1 MIDIREKKTVS
12 ESIQKVFQ
20 SQKEFSIALRSEP
33 LANRKNRLKALRTWV
48 KSNRELIQ
56 EAMYKDFRKPSVE
69 VDATEIFPVL
79 DEIKGAL
86 SNLDQW
92 VKPTKTDAPLTLL
105 GTRSQ
110 IMYEP
115 RGVCLIIGPWNYPF
129 NLLAG
134 PLVLA
139 LAAGNT
145 AILKPSEFTVHTSA
159 LIKKMCDDI
168 FQPQE
173 VKVFEGDHE
182 VAQELLKLPFDH
194 IFFTGSP
201 GVGKVVMRAAAE
213 HLTSI
218 TLELGG
224 KSPTI
229 VTPSARIEE
238 AAQRVTIAKFI
249 NNGQTCIAPDYVL
262 VHQSIADKFISELK
276 NHIQKHFGEEGKSF
290 DQSVSYARIVNK
302 KHFNRVHDLVQD
314 AIEKGAKVE
323 MSGPANED
331 DRFMHPV
338 VLSKVSPQSKIME
351 EEIFGPVLPIL
362 TYESLDEVIQI
373 INSKPKPLA
382 LYFFGS
388 KTREL
393 NQVKHATSAGGMC
406 INDCAVQFLNIN
418 VPFGGVNNSGIGKSH
433 GYFGFQ
439 AFSHEKSIVK
449 QRHGFTTVK
458 LFYPPYTSSVKRL
471 VGWLLKMN

>member
-1 MIDIREKKTVS
+1 MMDTREKKTVS
-12 ESIQKVFQ
+12 DTIHAVFQ
-20 SQKEFSIALRSEP
+20 KQKEFSLALRSEP
-33 LANRKNRLKALRTWV
+33 VANRKRRLKALRTWI
-48 KSNRELIQ
+48 KTNRTLIQ
-56 EAMYKDFRKPSVE
+56 EALYKDFKKPSVE

-79 DEIKGAL
+79 DEIKQAL
-86 SNLDQW
+86 DNLDQW
-92 VKPTKTDAPLTLL
+92 VKPKKTDAPLTLI

-129 NLLAG
+129 NILVG

-159 LIKKMCDDI
+159 LIKKMCDEI
-168 FQPQE
+168 FKPEE
-173 VKVFEGDHE
+173 VTVFEGDHE
-182 VAQELLKLPFDH
+182 MSQALLALPFDH

-201 GVGKVVMRAAAE
+201 GVGKLVMRAASE
-213 HLTSI
+213 HLTSV

-229 VTPSARIEE
+229 ITPSAKLSE

-249 NNGQTCIAPDYVL
+249 NNGQTCIAPDYVM
-262 VHQSIADKFISELK
+262 VHQSVSEQFIEQLK
-276 NHIQKHFGEEGKSF
+276 KHIQKHFAEGNSFEKSP
-290 DQSVSYARIVNK
+290 SYARIISK
-302 KHFNRVHDLVQD
+302 KHFRRVHDLVQD

-323 MSGPANED
+323 MSGPANEE
-331 DRFMHPV
+331 DRFLHPV
-338 VLSKVSPQSKIME
+338 VLSRVSAQSKIME
-351 EEIFGPVLPIL
+351 EEIFGPVLPVL
-362 TYESLDEVIQI
+362 TYESLEEVIKL

-388 KTREL
+388 SNREL
-393 NQVKHATSAGGMC
+393 NQVKKSTSAGGMC

-433 GYFGFQ
+433 GYFGFL
-439 AFSHEKSIVK
+439 AFSHEKAIVK

-458 LFYPPYTSSVKRL
+458 MFYPPYTATVKRL
-471 VGWLLKMN
+471 VGWLLKMI